1 MDSKAVF
8 KEFIDGL
15 SPDNR
20 SSLLNKVLYNDL
32 IGINITD
39 GKGYVVF
46 LNDAH
51 TRITGHPK
59 ELYLGK
65 TMYEIEKEGAVSES
79 ATIKVLETGKP
90 VMINQVTS
98 FGKSFS
104 VCAMPILDASDRPVM
119 VLNLLTDVTEIVNS
133 QKKVSELEEYANIL
147 KQAITGEGQ
156 LVYQSQA
163 MQRIIDTAKRV
174 AGTDVSVMVS
184 GPPGVGKDLIAD
196 VIHASSPRRDKPFIK
211 INCASIPEQLLE
223 SELFGYE
230 SGAFQ
235 GGGSKGKKGA
245 FESASGG
252 TLLLDD
258 IGDLPLML
266 QSKLLRV
273 MLDRSITRLGGD
285 KRISVDVRLITA
297 TNSDLKEKVHDR
309 EFREDLYYRLN
320 VIEIKVPPL
329 EKRKEDIPLL
339 VDHFIRLFNVK
350 YDINKRIEP
359 DALSFLCRYNY
370 PGNVRELRNVVERMM
385 IQSPAKYISVKDA
398 YDSVG
403 RVYTPEADGAIL
415 PYIDINEDMSLKQ
428 IMEKHEKAV
437 LQEYIKIYKNGTELS
452 RHLKTDQSTIS
463 RKLSKYGIKY

>member
-8 KEFIDGL
+8 REFIDGL

-59 ELYLGK
+59 EMYLGK

-79 ATIKVLETGKP
+79 ATIKVLDTGKP

-98 FGKSFS
+98 YGKSFS
-104 VCAMPILDASDRPVM
+104 VCAMPIHDAQDRLIM

-147 KQAITGEGQ
+147 KQAIAGDSR
-156 LVYQSQA
+156 LIYQSQA
-163 MQRIIDTAKRV
+163 MKRIVDTAKRV
-174 AGTDVSVMVS
+174 AETDVSVMVS
-184 GPPGVGKDLIAD
+184 GPSGVGKELVAD
-196 VIHASSPRRDKPFIK
+196 IIQANSQRRDRPFVK
-211 INCASIPEQLLE
+211 VNCASVPEQLLE

-230 SGAFQ
+230 PGSFQ

-258 IGDLPLML
+258 IGELPIML

-273 MLDRSITRLGGD
+273 ILDRSVTRLGGS
-285 KRISVDVRLITA
+285 KRIGVDFRLITA
-297 TNSDLKEKVHDR
+297 TNTDLKEKVHNR

-350 YDINKRIEP
+350 YDISKRI
-359 DALSFLCRYNY
+359 DADAMSFLCRYNY

-385 IQSPAKYISVKDA
+385 IQSSGRYISVKDA

-403 RVYTPEADGAIL
+403 RAFMPETEGTLL
-415 PYIDINEDMSLKQ
+415 PYININEDMSLKQ
-428 IMEKHEKAV
+428 IMENHEKAV

-452 RHLKTDQSTIS
+452 KHLKTDQSTIS